1 MKHVA
6 QEVLIGRYVKFL
18 QSIQK
23 SDKLAVK
30 MMLQKVLYNVA
41 TVTGQNMRY
50 IEDNLGQGCRI
61 LNADI
66 TWVKKNINFCEI
78 REEDMW
84 KVKIIKEITNITQ
97 NSLEFSTEEDNFLSK
112 EQLQEIIDFVSA
124 S

>member
-1 MKHVA
+1 
-6 QEVLIGRYVKFL
+6 
-18 QSIQK
+18 
-23 SDKLAVK
+23 

-41 TVTGQNMRY
+41 TVTGRNVHY
-50 IEDNLGQGCRI
+50 IEDKLGQGCRI